1 MKKLILMTGL
11 VVFLAACN
19 DKKAGKSLP
28 MTNTLDSFSYAIGA
42 NIGSG
47 LHRSKITEV
56 NWDIFQGAL
65 QEALKRG
72 DSGLAMEESVMM
84 DIINNYITDAS
95 YGPNKK
101 EGSDYIAKNKADY
114 KVQESGL
121 LFKQTKAGNGIKPTL
136 TDTVLI
142 TYTGKY
148 VDGTIFDSN
157 VGKETFKTSLNGG
170 AIPGFLEALTLME
183 EGSEAEVIIPY
194 DIAYGK
200 NGSRN
205 PYSGEMRIEPY
216 KTLVFTLKIDSIQK

>member
-1 MKKLILMTGL
+1 
-11 VVFLAACN
+11 
-19 DKKAGKSLP
+19 
-28 MTNTLDSFSYAIGA
+28 
-42 NIGSG
+42 
-47 LHRSKITEV
+47 
-56 NWDIFQGAL
+56 
-65 QEALKRG
+65 
-72 DSGLAMEESVMM
+72 
-84 DIINNYITDAS
+84 
-95 YGPNKK
+95 
-101 EGSDYIAKNKADY
+101 
-114 KVQESGL
+114 
-121 LFKQTKAGNGIKPTL
+121 LFKQIKAGNGIKPTL

-148 VDGTIFDSN
+148 VDGTVFDSN

-205 PYSGEMRIEPY
+205 PYSGDMRIEPY